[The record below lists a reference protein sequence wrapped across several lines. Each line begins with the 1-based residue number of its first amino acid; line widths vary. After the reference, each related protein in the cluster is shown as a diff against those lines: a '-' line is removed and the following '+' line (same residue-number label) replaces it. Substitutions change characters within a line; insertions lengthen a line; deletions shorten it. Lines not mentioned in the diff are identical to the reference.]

1 MPIMRNA
8 KFLFLLPALL
18 PFFLTVLIVS
28 PAARGAAPEKPHI
41 VLFISDDHSWHDVGA
56 YGATDVRTPNLDK
69 LAGEGMKF
77 EAAFAASPTCSPSR
91 AAMFT
96 GLYPMRNGAHA
107 NHSLIREGVRTLPQ
121 YMKELGYRVVLAGK
135 THIGPREQFP
145 FEYLKNS
152 NVMPPGK
159 KHVLWT
165 DLNTLAV
172 DELLAAHDKAKPLCL
187 IVASHSPHVYW
198 PDTKDYD
205 PKKINVP
212 PYLLD
217 TPETRAA
224 RARYYGDVT
233 HMDIQLGEV
242 RASLER
248 HGYAA
253 STLFMF
259 TADQGAQ
266 FPFSKWNLYDAGI
279 RVPLLVAWPGKV
291 KAGTTTRAM
300 VSLVD
305 LLPTMMQAA
314 GAAAPPGDL
323 DGKSFLPVIRGET
336 DRHDDATFAVHTGD
350 KDMNRTPMRSIRTE
364 RYKLI
369 LNLKPETRYTSHISD
384 AQGPDGK
391 DYWASWERLAKA
403 DKHAAEVIQR
413 YRQRPGEEFYDVA
426 ADPYELK
433 NLAGDPQHAKTLAE
447 LREKLKQWRLQ
458 QGENLNKV
466 PMPEDARHGEIPYAQ

>member
-1 MPIMRNA
+1 MI
-8 KFLFLLPALL
+8 KFHFLLAL
-18 PFFLTVLIVS
+18 LIVS
-28 PAARGAAPEKPHI
+28 SFAVAAEPTPQSPPSPATEKPHI

-69 LAGEGMKF
+69 LATDGMRF
-77 EAAFAASPTCSPSR
+77 EYAFAASPTCSPSR
-91 AAMFT
+91 SALFT

-107 NHSLIREGVRTLPQ
+107 NHSLIREGVKTLPQ
-121 YMKELGYRVVLAGK
+121 YMKDLGYRVVIAGK
-135 THIGPREQFP
+135 THFGPREQFP

-159 KHVLWT
+159 KAVLWT

-172 DELLAAHDKAKPLCL
+172 DELLSSHDKARPLCL
-187 IVASHSPHVYW
+187 IVASHSPHVFW

-205 PKKINVP
+205 PKKINLP

-217 TPETRAA
+217 TPETRTA
-224 RARYYGDVT
+224 RAKYYGDVT

-248 HGYAA
+248 HGFAPN
-253 STLFMF
+253 TLFMF
-259 TADQGAQ
+259 ASDQGAQ

-279 RVPLLVAWPGKV
+279 RVPLMVAWPGHV
-291 KAGTTTRAM
+291 KPATTTRAM
-300 VSLVD
+300 VSLID

-314 GAAAPPGDL
+314 GSAPPAGI
-323 DGKSFLPVIRGET
+323 DGKSFMPVLRGET
-336 DRHDDATFAVHTGD
+336 DHHDDATYAVHTGD
-350 KDMNRTPMRSIRTE
+350 KDMNRTPMRSVRTD
-364 RYKLI
+364 RWKYI
-369 LNLKPETRYTSHISD
+369 VNLKPETKYTTHISD
-384 AQGPDGK
+384 AEGPDGR
-391 DYWASWERLAKA
+391 DYWNSWERLAKTDA
-403 DKHAAEVIQR
+403 HAAEVVQH
-413 YRQRPGEEFYDVA
+413 YRHRPAEELYDVV

-433 NLAGDPQHAKTLAE
+433 NLADDPAHATTLAE

-458 QGENLNKV
+458 QGEDLNKV